1 MDLNEVNHGQ
11 NFNSQP
17 VESSSHGEYHLIATP
32 FVKGK
37 ISDHDFLI
45 VDQLLI
51 QLSKLQNVDLVDTI
65 FWAICFKYL
74 HVKR

>member
-1 MDLNEVNHGQ
+1 MAKIQ

-51 QLSKLQNVDLVDTI
+51 
-65 FWAICFKYL
+65 
-74 HVKR
+74 